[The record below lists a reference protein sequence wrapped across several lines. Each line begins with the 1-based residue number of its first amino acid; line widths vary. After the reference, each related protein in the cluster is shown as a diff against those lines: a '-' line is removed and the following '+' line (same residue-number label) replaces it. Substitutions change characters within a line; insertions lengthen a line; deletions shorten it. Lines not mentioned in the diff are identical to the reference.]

1 MLGFRATKV
10 AKKTLIVLI
19 YIYIFRWIWISGY
32 LDEVIRPLVL
42 ILPKMSGYVQ
52 TFKVKEREKGKNSN
66 LIYFR
71 INNEKLSEKYKTIG
85 LRLKTY

>member
-1 MLGFRATKV
+1 MLGFCATKV
-10 AKKTLIVLI
+10 AKKNLNSAN
-19 YIYIFRWIWISGY
+19 IYIFRWIWISGY

-71 INNEKLSEKYKTIG
+71 INNEKLSEKYKP
-85 LRLKTY
+85 LD